1 MPAYRLS
8 ESTENVAPIIVVD
21 SDGGTTSWRDAKK
34 ALRQWYLDQAKAL
47 RQVSEKDYFA
57 SDQTEGL

>member
-34 ALRQWYLDQAKAL
+34 ALRQWYLDRAKAL
-47 RQVSEKDYFA
+47 RSVSEKDYFPA
-57 SDQTEGL
+57 E